1 MPLSLRAGW
10 LPLVALAAGCGAPPP
25 AVQPPD
31 PPVVTVA
38 KPIRAKTQPWLEFV
52 GRTEATDTV
61 NLKAD
66 VTGKVTKVMFRGNNP
81 QPRPTPD
88 GKGTDTVTLTEGG
101 LVTEGDLLFTLDP
114 VPYQTALDQATAQR
128 DGSTDRLRIAEA
140 DFKRWSAGGGSAVEV
155 NKAKEA
161 RDTAKNQTAE
171 YQAKVDAAAD
181 LLKKCRVVAPVSG
194 RISRALVTEG
204 NTVTANVTD
213 LTRIIAIDPIYAVW
227 DVDENTSLYYRRMID
242 DKVIP
247 NPRDTPLK
255 CRIKLKNE
263 TAFSR
268 EGHIDYID
276 PEINRG
282 SAARPIR
289 GTFEN
294 PNGYMTPG
302 DSVRVQVEAGPSRE
316 VILIPPGAVGSQQS
330 QKFVYVVQ
338 PDGTA
343 LPRNVE
349 LGELTDGLQVV
360 TKGLTEADTVV
371 VNGLLRVRPGDP
383 VKAVFEDKDSAAK

>member
-1 MPLSLRAGW
+1 
-10 LPLVALAAGCGAPPP
+10 
-25 AVQPPD
+25 
-31 PPVVTVA
+31 
-38 KPIRAKTQPWLEFV
+38 
-52 GRTEATDTV
+52 
-61 NLKAD
+61 
-66 VTGKVTKVMFRGNNP
+66 
-81 QPRPTPD
+81 
-88 GKGTDTVTLTEGG
+88 
-101 LVTEGDLLFTLDP
+101 
-114 VPYQTALDQATAQR
+114 
-128 DGSTDRLRIAEA
+128 
-140 DFKRWSAGGGSAVEV
+140 
-155 NKAKEA
+155 
-161 RDTAKNQTAE
+161 
-171 YQAKVDAAAD
+171 
-181 LLKKCRVVAPVSG
+181 VSG

-255 CRIKLKNE
+255 CRIKMKNE
-263 TAFSR
+263 ATYTR
-268 EGHIDYID
+268 EGVIDYID

-316 VILIPPGAVGSQQS
+316 VILIPPSAVGSQQS

-343 LPRNVE
+343 LPRNIE

-371 VNGLLRVRPGDP
+371 VNGLLRVRPGGP
-383 VKAVFEDKDSAAK
+383 VKAVFEGKGSAAK